1 MELLACGVKS
11 DGEVAKCKYKLRS
24 VRRGEDGEDGPRK
37 RGPKPRLRSAGMS
50 RSLDWRHDFL
60 SNVLFNLLFF
70 FTFTVNFPC
79 LPLC

>member
-1 MELLACGVKS
+1 MKS

-24 VRRGEDGEDGPRK
+24 VRRAEDGEDGPRK

-50 RSLDWRHDFL
+50 RSGDWRHDFL

-70 FTFTVNFPC
+70 FTFTVNFLC